1 MQDKEVEALI
11 KGEEK
16 RQEKAIELIPSENYV
31 SDDVLTA
38 LGSVFTNKYSEGYP
52 GKRYYGVCEGCTN
65 ERAALAYEKN
75 IRDLAKKAAE
85 QSSCK
90 ALIEN
95 FKKELSGGGDVP
107 LADAYELSIQ
117 KPRRRIPSEKVK
129 ARKREMF
136 GDFVSFMRGRYPDIK
151 NLAAVQP
158 KHAEEYISYIRQNGR
173 FQNTIVYSRG
183 GKTLKR
189 ETTSTPSNKTVN
201 DYQMACSEVFKLL
214 SRDAGLIDNPFDM
227 PKLKKES
234 DTREAFSEEE
244 LKRIHENLDDFTRPL
259 FTLAITTALREG
271 DICLLEWSNINF
283 TENVIRVRMHKTG
296 RQVEI
301 PFAEPLKNYLL
312 ELKANSNSAYVLPD
326 HAKMYRKN
334 PTGISYRVKQFLE
347 RIGIQTT
354 RRAEGRERAVSVKD
368 LHSCRHSFCYYAG
381 LHGIPLSV
389 VQSIVGHMSQEM
401 TKHYSQHATLQD
413 KRRSM
418 SMLGNFTELGLL
430 PERKEN
436 LLPAPEP
443 ERAELH
449 RLADS
454 LTVEQ
459 IKDILAHIQKEN

>member
-1 MQDKEVEALI
+1 MIRIRGTAGEYHYEFMQ
-11 KGEEK
+11 
-16 RQEKAIELIPSENYV
+16 S
-31 SDDVLTA
+31 
-38 LGSVFTNKYSEGYP
+38 

-75 IRDLAKKAAE
+75 IRDTAKKAAG
-85 QSSCK
+85 QTSCK

-95 FKKELSGGGDVP
+95 FKKELTGGGDIP
-107 LADAYELSIQ
+107 LTDAYELSLQ
-117 KPRRRIPSEKVK
+117 KPRRRMPSEKVK
-129 ARKREMF
+129 ARKGEMF
-136 GDFVSFMRGRYPDIK
+136 NDFVSFMKGEHPEIV

-158 KHAEEYISYIRQNGR
+158 KHAEEYISFIRENGR
-173 FQNTIVYSRG
+173 YNKTVTYQRG
-183 GKTLKR
+183 GKTLSFNA
-189 ETTSTPSNKTVN
+189 TATPSNKTVN

-214 SRDAGLIDNPFDM
+214 SRDAGLIDNPFNM

-271 DICLLEWSNINF
+271 DICLLEWDNIDF
-283 TENVIRVRMHKTG
+283 TENVVRVRMHKTG
-296 RQVEI
+296 RIVEI
-301 PFAEPLKNYLL
+301 PFSESLKNYLL
-312 ELKANSNSAYVLPD
+312 ELKANSNSPHVLPD

-334 PTGISYRVKQFLE
+334 PSGVSYRVKQFLE

-354 RRAEGRERAVSVKD
+354 RRAEGRDRAVSVKD
-368 LHSCRHSFCYYAG
+368 LHSCRHTFCYYAG

-389 VQSIVGHMSQEM
+389 VQSIVGHMSPEM

-418 SMLGNFTELGLL
+418 SALGSFTELGLL

-436 LLPAPEP
+436 LLPATEP

-449 RLADS
+449 RLADT
-454 LTVEQ
+454 LTVERIRKLLNQ
-459 IKDILAHIQKEN
+459 IKEC